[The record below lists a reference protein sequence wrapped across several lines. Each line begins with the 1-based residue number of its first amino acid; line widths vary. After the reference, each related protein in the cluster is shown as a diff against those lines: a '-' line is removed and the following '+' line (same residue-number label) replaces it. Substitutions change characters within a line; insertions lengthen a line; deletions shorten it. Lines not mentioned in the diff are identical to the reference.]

1 MSTSGFPADSNI
13 LLDAARTRCQ
23 QHTFSFSEPMP
34 VEELV
39 KYICDY
45 KQSYTQFGGSRPFGV
60 AFMYAGFD
68 LNQGFQLYCSDPSG
82 NYAGWKANA
91 TGVNSVNAISMLK
104 KEYKEGLNLHEGLR
118 LAAKVLTKTLDS
130 ADPGPERCKLGS
142 QF

>member
-1 MSTSGFPADSNI
+1 
-13 LLDAARTRCQ
+13 
-23 QHTFSFSEPMP
+23 MP

-45 KQSYTQFGGSRPFGV
+45 KQSYTQFGGSRTFSV